1 MQKIILEFDEPVFV
15 KDMFEE
21 HITAIK
27 FETYYKAIAKFRKKY
42 YIKKLIRKG
51 CKNIQEVDLDELY
64 EAKSRIEK
72 IETYGVLKVHPA
84 PLICTEDNHI
94 PHVD

>member
-1 MQKIILEFDEPVFV
+1 MQKIIIEFDEPVFV

-27 FETYYKAIAKFRKKY
+27 FETYFKSIYKFRKNH
-42 YIKKLIRKG
+42 YIKKLKRKG

-64 EAKSRIEK
+64 EAKSRIGK
-72 IETYGVLKVHPA
+72 LETYGELKEHPS
-84 PLICTEDNHI
+84 PIICIEDNHI
-94 PHVD
+94 PHID

>member
-1 MQKIILEFDEPVFV
+1 MEKIILEFDEPVFV

-27 FETYYKAIAKFRKKY
+27 FETYYKAIAKFRKNH
-42 YIKKLIRKG
+42 YIKKLKRKG

-64 EAKSRIEK
+64 KSRIGK
-72 IETYGVLKVHPA
+72 LETYGEFLEHPV
-84 PLICTEDNHI
+84 IQIHNHI
-94 PHVD
+94 PFV

>member
-1 MQKIILEFDEPVFV
+1 MASFSVD
-15 KDMFEE
+15 
-21 HITAIK
+21 ITDIK

-64 EAKSRIEK
+64 EAKSRIGK
-72 IETYGVLKVHPA
+72 LETYGELKAHPS
-84 PLICTEDNHI
+84 PIICIEDNHI
-94 PHVD
+94 PFV

>member
-15 KDMFEE
+15 KDMFGE
-21 HITAIK
+21 HITSIK
-27 FETYYKAIAKFRKKY
+27 FETYFKSIYKFRKNY
-42 YIKKLIRKG
+42 YIKKLKRKG

-64 EAKSRIEK
+64 EAKSRIGK
-72 IETYGVLKVHPA
+72 LETYGELKKHPS
-84 PLICTEDNHI
+84 PIICIEDSHI

>member
-27 FETYYKAIAKFRKKY
+27 FETYFKSIYKFRKNH
-42 YIKKLIRKG
+42 YIKKLKRKG

-64 EAKSRIEK
+64 NSRIGK
-72 IETYGVLKVHPA
+72 LETYGEFLEHPV
-84 PLICTEDNHI
+84 IQIHNHI

>member
-27 FETYYKAIAKFRKKY
+27 FETYFKSIYKFRKNH
-42 YIKKLIRKG
+42 YIKKLKRKG
-51 CKNIQEVDLDELY
+51 CKNIQEVDLDDLY
-64 EAKSRIEK
+64 NSLIGKL
-72 IETYGVLKVHPA
+72 ETYGELKAHLSPV
-84 PLICTEDNHI
+84 IYIEDNHI
-94 PHVD
+94 PFV

>member
-15 KDMFEE
+15 KDIFEE
-21 HITAIK
+21 HITDIK
-27 FETYYKAIAKFRKKY
+27 FETYYKAIAKFRKKH

-51 CKNIQEVDLDELY
+51 CKNIQEVNLDELY
-64 EAKSRIEK
+64 KSRIGK
-72 IETYGVLKVHPA
+72 LETYGEFLEHPV
-84 PLICTEDNHI
+84 IQIHNHI

>member
-1 MQKIILEFDEPVFV
+1 MEKIILEFDEPVFV

-27 FETYYKAIAKFRKKY
+27 FETYYKAIAKFKKNH

-64 EAKSRIEK
+64 KSRIGK
-72 IETYGVLKVHPA
+72 LETYGELKEHPS
-84 PLICTEDNHI
+84 PIICIKDNHI